1 MPFTSFE
8 LLEYNPANFL
18 SVRLDLNLM
27 LILESDLPGFNLPCS
42 ISVHSL
48 KEHGSL
54 LIRLKTSE
62 NQSFPDVFK
71 GIKRKH
77 VHPST

>member
-8 LLEYNPANFL
+8 LLKYNPANFP
-18 SVRLDLNLM
+18 SVRLALNLM

-48 KEHGSL
+48 KKHGSL

-62 NQSFPDVFK
+62 NQSFSDVFK